1 MSRLTRVLVVVLS
14 TAIVALFGL
23 VTGGTTAIAQPPG
36 VGKKNVVQVQGTGP
50 NGAKFNGQFVATAA
64 KQVTKNTTPGQNQSD
79 ENGATSS
86 DTGVALTGQLIG
98 KLVTPGGGQP
108 PGAPGAAQDVNKQG
122 FAMPVTAINF
132 PQQGSTP
139 TAPSSSTPGA
149 GQIQFASQQASCS
162 VLDLTLGPLD
172 LNLLGLRIQL
182 NQVHLV
188 ITAIPADGLLGQLLC
203 SLAGPN
209 GVLSGVLQN
218 IVNLLNQILG
228 QL

>member
-1 MSRLTRVLVVVLS
+1 MTQRLTRLLALAVSVAMIALVGFVTGS
-14 TAIVALFGL
+14 TAS
-23 VTGGTTAIAQPPG
+23 AQPPG

-50 NGAKFNGQFVATAA
+50 NGVKFNGQFVASSA
-64 KQVTKNTTPGQNQSD
+64 KEVTKQEGPAASD

-86 DTGVALTGQLIG
+86 NTGVALTGQLTG
-98 KLVTPGGGQP
+98 KLVSPGGGQP
-108 PGAPGAAQDVNKQG
+108 AGAPGAAQDVNISS
-122 FAMPVTAINF
+122 FAMPVSAINF
-132 PQQGSTP
+132 PPAAQAQ
-139 TAPSSSTPGA
+139 PSSST
-149 GQIQFASQQASCS
+149 GQGGVQLASQQASCS

-172 LNLLGLRIQL
+172 LNLLGLRVQL

-203 SLAGPN
+203 ALAGPE
-209 GVLSGVLQN
+209 GVLSGILQN

>member
-1 MSRLTRVLVVVLS
+1 VLIFVLS

-23 VTGGTTAIAQPPG
+23 VTGSTSALAAPPNSPGGQKTVAVTGIDTATKQQVFTGTFTANTAQADPSAP
-36 VGKKNVVQVQGTGP
+36 K
-50 NGAKFNGQFVATAA
+50 
-64 KQVTKNTTPGQNQSD
+64 
-79 ENGATSS
+79 
-86 DTGVALTGQLIG
+86 GVALVGELTGQVMPPQAQG
-98 KLVTPGGGQP
+98 PKPGQG
-108 PGAPGAAQDVNKQG
+108 PGAPGNPGQGNVKQQIT
-122 FAMPVTAINF
+122 MPVADIQF
-132 PQQGSTP
+132 PQQGNTP

-172 LNLLGLRIQL
+172 LNLLGLRVQL

-203 SLAGPN
+203 QLAGPN
-209 GVLSGVLQN
+209 GVLSGVVQN
-218 IVNLLNQILG
+218 IVNLLNNILG

>member
-1 MSRLTRVLVVVLS
+1 MSRLKRMLVLALS
-14 TAIVALFGL
+14 IAMVGLFGL
-23 VTGGTTAIAQPPG
+23 VTGGTTASAQPPG

-64 KQVTKNTTPGQNQSD
+64 KEVTKAEGAATSD
-79 ENGATSS
+79 QNGATSS
-86 DTGVALTGQLIG
+86 NTGVALTGQLIG

-108 PGAPGAAQDVNKQG
+108 AGAPGAAQDVNMQN
-122 FAMPVTAINF
+122 FAMPVNAINF
-132 PQQGSTP
+132 PPS
-139 TAPSSSTPGA
+139 AKPSSSTPGDSH
-149 GQIQFASQQASCS
+149 IQFASQQASCS

-172 LNLLGLRIQL
+172 LNLLGLRVQL

-209 GVLSGVLQN
+209 GVLSGAVQN